1 MSPILKPYDI
11 KTGFWGQ
18 PTATLDWCERNY
30 EVKFSKKLLLWA
42 NSIRFYWNYGLKSW
56 FFFVCVSN
64 SQCRASSK

>member
-30 EVKFSKKLLLWA
+30 EVKFSKKILYELILYVFTE
-42 NSIRFYWNYGLKSW
+42 IM
-56 FFFVCVSN
+56 V
-64 SQCRASSK
+64 

>member
-30 EVKFSKKLLLWA
+30 EVKFSKK
-42 NSIRFYWNYGLKSW
+42 K
-56 FFFVCVSN
+56 FFMS
-64 SQCRASSK
+64 